1 MDESGQLK
9 WPFERVR
16 NTFLRF
22 FEEKH
27 GHQLVDSSPVVPHD
41 DPTLL
46 FANAGMNQFKPIFL
60 GQADPNGPLAN
71 LRRACDSQKCIRAGG
86 KHNDLDDVGKD
97 TYHHTFF
104 EMLGNW
110 SFGDYFKDAAIKMAF
125 ELLTEHF
132 GLNKENMYATYFEG
146 NSKEGI
152 EADEE
157 ARDIWMQYLPPERV
171 LPFAAKDNFWEMGE
185 TGPCGPC
192 SEIHY
197 DRIGGRNAASL
208 VNMDDPTVIEIW
220 NLVFIQFNRE
230 LSGSLVQLPSR
241 HVDTGMGFERV
252 VSILQEKMS
261 NYDSDIF
268 TPLFEKI
275 QHMTS
280 CRPYQGKLGEED
292 KDGVDMAYRVVAD
305 HARTLTFAIADGAFP
320 GNDGRGY
327 VLRRILRRGVR
338 YGRQF
343 LGGELGV
350 ISSVVPTVVELY
362 KDFFPEVEKHQAT
375 VQEVIADEEKAF
387 GTTLQ
392 KGIERFTKSL
402 EGAKQKGLKEI
413 PGDEAFFLYDTMGF
427 PLDLTELM
435 AEEHSMGV
443 DVDGYMKAM
452 EKAKM
457 VSRSDRKS
465 RASTG
470 GKILV
475 LEAEQTDHLQK
486 QGVKPTVDDWKYT
499 WNHEPSA
506 SVMAIYTGDAF
517 VQSTEEVAAD
527 ESIIVILDKTS
538 FYAKSGGQVA
548 DTGNLVS
555 LDVKFDVADCL
566 SFGGYIAHIGRIL
579 EGVVS
584 TNQPVN
590 CAVDYNRRA
599 KIAPN
604 HTITHTLNLALRDV
618 LGEGADQK
626 GSQVDEDKL
635 RFDFAYGKPLT
646 ASQSKQIESIVRR
659 SIKDSLEVYTQVITL
674 AEAKSIHGIRA
685 VFGEVYPDPVRV
697 VSIGKDVPSLLQDPE
712 NEAWL
717 ALSVELCGGTHLK
730 NTSEAGD
737 FALVEETATAKGI
750 RRVIGLTG
758 EAAQEAHKAAET
770 LKGSVADA
778 STQPDV
784 ELEPLVAKIAASID
798 AATISVAEKD
808 TIRKELSKLGDRAR
822 KAIKEAAANALAK
835 ATDEGVQLAESF
847 AKDGKAFVVAELA
860 LGADA
865 KVASKVVTT
874 MAGKM
879 NGGSAMVVSHDAR
892 KGKVL
897 AVASCGKSHQ
907 PDQLAANVWVSA
919 AVKPINGKGGGK
931 PALAQAQGPG
941 DPSAAA
947 TVAQTAR
954 AYAEKVLSI

>member
-1 MDESGQLK
+1 METTH
-9 WPFERVR
+9 P
-16 NTFLRF
+16 
-22 FEEKH
+22 
-27 GHQLVDSSPVVPHD
+27 
-41 DPTLL
+41 
-46 FANAGMNQFKPIFL
+46 AGNP
-60 GQADPNGPLAN
+60 
-71 LRRACDSQKCIRAGG
+71 
-86 KHNDLDDVGKD
+86 
-97 TYHHTFF
+97 
-104 EMLGNW
+104 
-110 SFGDYFKDAAIKMAF
+110 
-125 ELLTEHF
+125 
-132 GLNKENMYATYFEG
+132 
-146 NSKEGI
+146 KEGI

-157 ARDIWMQYLPPERV
+157 ARNIWLQYLPPERV

-197 DRIGGRNAASL
+197 DRIGGRDAASL

-230 LSGSLVQLPSR
+230 PSGSLIQLPSQ

-275 QHMTS
+275 RQQTS

-320 GNDGRGY
+320 SNDGRGY

-343 LGGELGV
+343 LGGELGL
-350 ISSVVPTVVELY
+350 ISSIVPTVVELY
-362 KDFFPEVEKHQAT
+362 KDFFPEVEKHQTTA
-375 VQEVIADEEKAF
+375 QEVIADEEKAF

-392 KGIERFTKSL
+392 RGIERFTKSL
-402 EGAKQKGLKEI
+402 ESAKQKGLTKI

-427 PLDLTELM
+427 PLDLTQLM

-443 DVDGYMKAM
+443 DVDGYTKAM

-470 GKILV
+470 GKVLV

-486 QGVKPTVDDWKYT
+486 QGVKPTVDDWKYS

-517 VQSTEEVAAD
+517 VQSTEEVATD

-548 DTGNLVS
+548 DTGSLVS

-566 SFGGYIAHIGRIL
+566 SFGGYIAHIGRAL
-579 EGVVS
+579 EGVV
-584 TNQPVN
+584 TVNQPVN
-590 CAVDYNRRA
+590 CAVDYSRRA

-604 HTITHTLNLALRDV
+604 HTITHTLNLALREV

-635 RFDFAYGKPLT
+635 RFDFAHGKPLS
-646 ASQSKQIESIVRR
+646 ASQSKRIESLVKQ

-674 AEAKSIHGIRA
+674 AEAKAIHGIRA

-712 NEAWL
+712 NEAWM

-737 FALVEETATAKGI
+737 FALVEETASAKGI

-758 EAAQEAHKAAET
+758 EAALEAHKAAET
-770 LKGSVADA
+770 LKQSLADA
-778 STQPDV
+778 AKQPDV

-808 TIRKELSKLGDRAR
+808 AMRKELNKLGDRAR
-822 KAIKEAAANALAK
+822 KAVKEAAANALAK
-835 ATDEGVQLAESF
+835 ATAEGVQLAESY
-847 AKDGKAFVVAELA
+847 AKDGKAYVVAELA

-874 MAGKM
+874 MAEKM

-907 PDQLAANVWVSA
+907 PGQLAANAWVSA
-919 AVKPINGKGGGK
+919 AVQPISGKGGGK
-931 PALAQAQGPG
+931 PALAQAQGSG

-947 TVAQTAR
+947 AVAQTAR
-954 AYAEKVLSI
+954 EYAEKALSI